1 MKFSRLSSSELKSLE
16 KEFVE
21 FLAVHGI
28 DSDYW
33 GKLKKKENEKAE
45 DLIDIFSDVVWQKT
59 IDKIEFLEH
68 RTNRSIKLFNCK
80 KDSIELIGIDG
91 NIKDLN
97 KGKLSTLNQNKLS
110 IYTHTKTYS
119 PNRDQELF
127 NMIKGGCSLSDNQ
140 LFNKLKKLV

>member
-1 MKFSRLSSSELKSLE
+1 M
-16 KEFVE
+16 
-21 FLAVHGI
+21 
-28 DSDYW
+28 
-33 GKLKKKENEKAE
+33 
-45 DLIDIFSDVVWQKT
+45 
-59 IDKIEFLEH
+59 
-68 RTNRSIKLFNCK
+68 CK